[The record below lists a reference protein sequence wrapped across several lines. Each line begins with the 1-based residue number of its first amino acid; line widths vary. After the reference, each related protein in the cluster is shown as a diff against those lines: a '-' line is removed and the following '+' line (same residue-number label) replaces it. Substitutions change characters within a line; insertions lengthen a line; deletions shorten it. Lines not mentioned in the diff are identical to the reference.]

1 MSIYIHFLVLQKQ
14 FLEYPSTLWLSIAH
28 LRYTRMP
35 QRAWWWRYGVG
46 SWRAILYLFCISII
60 PMPTQWCQN
69 CSVKTRTI
77 SCVTAIDDLRSRKTR
92 CSMRVSARMCTY
104 VVMLFLWPYLFY
116 NPKFWLL
123 PIQRPGY
130 GRRSSLRRRKP
141 RNRLSAA
148 NTFWQKNPMA
158 APWTSAPTAW
168 EFGAVL
174 QSYNQLDWMIHML
187 GIYVQ
192 ILIWLI
198 SGFVVKLQSCWCIDK
213 VCRADCHW
221 AASKVSWLN
230 IYACGWKENSVDLE
244 KKNIFWKTWS
254 LWLDWNDALT
264 RSCSQCSQAASG
276 GGEEEQGKTWVAGC
290 GPQTQSGTQEH
301 PKGKTEAKGIKG
313 HPEAWWPVI
322 LILGITATVWW
333 N

>member
-14 FLEYPSTLWLSIAH
+14 SLEYPSTLWLSIAH
-28 LRYTRMP
+28 LRYIRMP
-35 QRAWWWRYGVG
+35 QRAWWWRYGAG

-77 SCVTAIDDLRSRKTR
+77 PCVTAIDDLRSRKTR
-92 CSMRVSARMCTY
+92 CSMWVSAHMCTY

-158 APWTSAPTAW
+158 APWTSSPTAW

-192 ILIWLI
+192 ITHITNI
-198 SGFVVKLQSCWCIDK
+198 R
-213 VCRADCHW
+213 VCGQT
-221 AASKVSWLN
+221 ASLLM
-230 IYACGWKENSVDLE
+230 Y
-244 KKNIFWKTWS
+244 
-254 LWLDWNDALT
+254 
-264 RSCSQCSQAASG
+264 R
-276 GGEEEQGKTWVAGC
+276 
-290 GPQTQSGTQEH
+290 
-301 PKGKTEAKGIKG
+301 
-313 HPEAWWPVI
+313 
-322 LILGITATVWW
+322 
-333 N
+333 